1 MCFQEP
7 LHACYSYLWRI
18 MGVSN
23 VPWWEFLEWTS
34 AVPTLCLETGAWR
47 CVAVICRATMMEC
60 LWCWQVWV
68 LLSKSKIC
76 DTKKRPVS
84 CVQGS
89 FWPLLGSR
97 GVAQS
102 LRVTFL
108 LFAVTVCLFFDDN
121 MFQCVFFFFV
131 CYSSVPLCSQT
142 WLLSPF
148 LYKGL

>member
-1 MCFQEP
+1 MCFQEL

-18 MGVSN
+18 MGVLN

-84 CVQGS
+84 CVQGF

-102 LRVTFL
+102 LSDFCTLCR
-108 LFAVTVCLFFDDN
+108 N
-121 MFQCVFFFFV
+121 CVFVFWWEYVSMCFFFLSV
-131 CYSSVPLCSQT
+131 TLPFPCVPKHDSSL
-142 WLLSPF
+142 PF
-148 LYKGL
+148 YTRACT